1 METTDAATPVT
12 DRGDIAVIGMACRV
26 PHARTPREFWR
37 LLVDG
42 RDTIGDTPADRR
54 AGAEP
59 LPPGLRRGSYL
70 PDAAEFDADFFGM
83 SPGEAAATDPQQ
95 RLALELSWEAVESAG
110 IVPDRLRGG
119 RAGVFVGASGGD
131 FATVL
136 SRLGS
141 AGVGAHTLTGTSRG
155 LIANRVSYALGL
167 GGPSLTVDSA
177 QSSSLVAVQLACESL
192 RSGGC
197 DYAIAGGVH
206 LNLVA
211 DSGLSLERLGA
222 LSPRG
227 RCHTFDSRADG
238 FVRGEGGGIVVLK
251 PLSAAMRDG
260 DTIRAVVRGG
270 AVNNDGATMGL
281 TTPSIDGQ
289 AAVLR
294 AAYERAGVAPDRVGY
309 VELHG
314 TGTRVGD
321 PIEAAALAAVLGA
334 GRTAATPLRVGSV
347 KTNIGHLEGAA
358 GVLGMIKT
366 VLALEHGR
374 IPPSLNYRAPN
385 PRIPLEQ
392 WRLRVQDRL
401 GDWPDHDRER
411 VAGVSGFGIGGTN
424 CHLVLSAPGPV
435 APEPVSRPRG
445 APIAWTLSARSATAL
460 RGQAARLLETV
471 GDETGPD
478 PVDVAWSLATTR
490 TVFEHRAVVSGADR
504 EQLTAALRGVADGDP
519 GETVVT
525 AARPARASGVVFV
538 FPGQGSQWL
547 GMARELLATSP
558 VFAASIARCH
568 EAFRP
573 LTDWSLLDVLAGR
586 AEERTAERDDV
597 LQPAL
602 FSMMVSLAA
611 LWRSW
616 GVEPAA
622 VIGHSQGEI
631 AAAHVAGIL
640 SLADA
645 ARVVARRSALLQR
658 LPRGGGMLSIAESEA
673 GMRRR
678 LNGRDLDIAAVN
690 GPRQVVVSGA
700 VSALTDLARE
710 CAAAEIRTQLLPVG
724 YGSHSRHVDAVR
736 DPLLAE
742 LDGISP
748 RPGTV
753 PFHSTVENRRLDGAE
768 LGAEYWFRNL
778 REPVRFDA
786 AVAALLAAGD
796 RVFLESSPHPVLIGS
811 VQDIAAESAVPGVAA
826 VGSLSR
832 SDGGT
837 GRLLDSAAR
846 LFAGGGAVDWAG
858 VLAATAGTG
867 RRIELPPYA
876 FERQLHWPDTSVVV
890 PAPAPATP
898 PPQPVSATPASQ
910 PVPGEPAPAEPDDY
924 VRIVRREAARVLG
937 HRDADAIA
945 SDRPFKAAGMVS
957 ATAVDLVARLSARTG
972 VPLPSSAVFD
982 YPTPA
987 ELGRRLAQLA
997 VGADEPTAL
1006 PAAVATDE
1014 PLAIVGMA
1022 CRFPG
1027 GIRSPEQLWQVVA
1040 EGRDVVGDFPADRG
1054 WELEGLFDP
1063 DPDARGRSTVRWGGF
1078 LDGAGEF
1085 DARFFGVSPR
1095 EATGMDPQ
1103 QRQLLEVSWEALET
1117 AGIDPVSLRGSDT
1130 GVFVGIYGQDY
1141 GPRLHASGGD
1151 SEGYRLTGSALS
1163 VASGRIAYFLGL
1175 HGPTVSVD
1183 TACSSS
1189 LVALHQAGRALRA
1202 GECGLAL
1209 VGGVTVM
1216 GSPWLFL
1223 EFSRQRGLAPDG
1235 RCKSFAAAA
1244 DGVGWSEG
1252 VGVLVLER
1260 LSDARQHGHEV
1271 LAVVRGSAV
1280 NSDGAS
1286 NGLTAPNGPA
1296 QQRVVRAALAA
1307 SGLAAAEVD
1316 AVEAHGTGTTL
1327 GDPIEAQAILATYG
1341 QDRPADRPLWLGSVK
1356 SNLGHTQAAAG
1367 VAGVI
1372 KMVLA
1377 LRHGVL
1383 PPTVHVDEPS
1393 PHVDWSAGA
1402 VELLTGAR
1410 PWPAVDRPWR
1420 AGVSSFGISGT
1431 NAHVIIEQ
1439 APPSDPVAEAPRS
1452 PSRATVWVVSGPS
1465 PEALAAQAHRLSE
1478 FVTERA
1484 DLDPVAVG
1492 WSLAHRTVFEHRAV
1506 VAGTGRDALLAQLAE
1521 IGSARPGPVP
1531 GKTAFVFAGQGA
1543 QRLGMG
1549 RELYEAFPAFA
1560 AAWDEVTAAL
1570 ARHDLPI
1577 QDVVWGSSEAALE
1590 RTDHAQAAL
1599 FAVEMSL
1606 YRLLETWG
1614 VTPDLVIGHSV
1625 GEIAAA
1631 HVAGAL
1637 TLDDAAALVAVRGR
1651 LMRSLPAG
1659 GSMVAVRAGEA
1670 EVRPFVGDGVD
1681 IAAVNGPGAV
1691 VVSGVDHAV
1700 QQVVIWLREQGFR
1713 TRSLAVSHAF
1723 HSESMEPIL
1732 GEFERAIAHLTPTP
1746 PRIPLV
1752 SDLTGAPAGAEFG
1765 SARYWVR
1772 HARETVRFA
1781 DGIRFLE
1788 DAGVTR
1794 FVEIGPDGGLTAA
1807 VQESVRRT
1815 DIVAVTTLRRQR
1827 PEVDAVLAAAGA
1839 VFEAGAD
1846 VWWKALFDGAGA
1858 RRVRLPAYAFAADR
1872 YWLADTGSGPGDTA
1886 AAGLDAAAHPML
1898 GAVVPQPDSA
1908 AFTLTG
1914 RLAPDSPGWLRD
1926 HVVGAT
1932 VLLPG
1937 TGFLELALRAAA
1949 EAGCATVRELTLQAP
1964 LVFPDRAPRQ
1974 VQVRVGEPDDSG
1986 ERTISVH
1993 SRTAQGQSWTTHA
2006 QGMLARE
2013 RAAAPDLGEP
2023 SPWPP
2028 AAAEPMETADGYA
2041 RLAEWGFEYGPL
2053 FRGLTGAW
2061 RQSGEIFGEAALPT
2075 EIRGEAGDFAIH
2087 PALLDASLHALLH
2100 AFLADRGD
2108 GDVLLPFVWEDVSVT
2123 EPGVPALRV
2132 RMKLTGPDAV
2142 SLVGTDESGREVLSV
2157 GTLRWRPVSTEQLG
2171 AADARDRLAEVR
2183 WVATETVGGRA
2194 ARPWAEWREVA
2205 RVAQVPPVVLLD
2217 CRSGEPGAVAPE
2229 RLRERVSGVLAVVQA
2244 WLSEDRYA
2252 SSTLVIVT
2260 RGAVGEDVTDL
2271 PGAAVWGLVR
2281 SAQSEDPGRI
2291 VLADVASGDIIDVEA
2306 VLASGEPQ
2314 VLLRDGVVH
2323 VPRVT
2328 RLPGE
2333 PTAPPPDLRDGTVLI
2348 TGGTGGLGAVLAR
2361 HLADRWGVRRL
2372 LLASRRGTAAPGA
2385 AELVAQ
2391 LEDTGVAVDV
2401 AACDVSDPVA
2411 VRELIAAVAPE
2422 HPLRGIV
2429 HAAGVAANGLVG
2441 ALSPEQ
2447 LDAALAPKADG
2458 AWQLHE
2464 ATRDL
2469 DLRLFVLFS
2478 SEAGVLGGPGQGN
2491 YAAANTFLDALAAWR
2506 RAQGLAGQSIA
2517 WGLWKQDG
2525 GMTERLGDLDLA
2537 RVERDGLVAMSTVEG
2552 LALFDAA
2559 VRTETAAVLAAHF
2572 DPAVLRAQAH
2582 AGELPPMLSGLV
2594 PARAPARSG
2603 GGLAERLRRAPA
2615 SERQRLV
2622 LDAVRGEIAI
2632 VLGHSGSGAIDPG
2645 QKFEEMG
2652 FDSLSAVEVR
2662 NRIKKVTGLR
2672 LSTTAVFDYPTPD
2685 ALAAHLAE
2693 QLGPTAPGRS
2703 EPVGDDDALR
2713 RALRSVPIER
2723 FRAAGILDTLV
2734 GLAAEPRQAL
2744 AQRGGT
2750 QIDEMDQEALIR
2762 HILQSDSGS

>member
-1 METTDAATPVT
+1 METTTAATPVT
-12 DRGDIAVIGMACRV
+12 DRDDIAVIGMACRV
-26 PHARTPREFWR
+26 PRARTPQEFWR

-42 RDTIGDTPADRR
+42 RDTLGDTPADRR
-54 AGAEP
+54 SGAAP

-83 SPGEAAATDPQQ
+83 SPREAAATDPQQ
-95 RLALELSWEAVESAG
+95 RLALELSWEALESAG

-119 RAGVFVGASGGD
+119 RTGVFVGASGGD

-136 SRLGS
+136 SRLGDT
-141 AGVGAHTLTGTSRG
+141 AVGAHTLTGTSRG

-167 GGPSLTVDSA
+167 GGPSLAVDSA

-197 DYAIAGGVH
+197 DHAIAGGVH
-206 LNLVA
+206 LNLL
-211 DSGLSLERLGA
+211 SETGLSLERLGA
-222 LSPRG
+222 LSARG

-251 PLSAAMRDG
+251 PLSAAIRDG
-260 DTIRAVVRGG
+260 DPIRAVVRGG
-270 AVNNDGATMGL
+270 AVNNDGATLGL

-289 AAVLR
+289 AEVLR
-294 AAYERAGVAPDRVGY
+294 AAYARAGIAPDRVGY

-321 PIEAAALAAVLGA
+321 PVEAAALARVLGA

-374 IPPSLNYRAPN
+374 IPASLNYAEPN
-385 PRIPLEQ
+385 PRIPMAQ
-392 WRLRVQDRL
+392 WHLRVQDRL
-401 GDWPDHDRER
+401 GDWPDHDRAR
-411 VAGVSGFGIGGTN
+411 VAGVSAFGIGGTN
-424 CHLVLSAPGPV
+424 CHLVLSAPEPV
-435 APEPVSRPRG
+435 GAPEPPARRRRG
-445 APIAWTLSARSATAL
+445 APIAWPLSARSATAL
-460 RGQAARLLETV
+460 RGQAARLLEV
-471 GDETGPD
+471 VDGAPGPD
-478 PVDVAWSLATTR
+478 AVDIGWSLATTR
-490 TVFEHRAVVSGADR
+490 TAFEHRAVVLGADR
-504 EQLTAALRGVADGDP
+504 NELAAALRGMAAGEP

-525 AARPARASGVVFV
+525 AARPARASGAVFV

-547 GMARELLATSP
+547 GMARALLATSP
-558 VFAASIARCH
+558 VFADSIARCH

-573 LTDWSLLDVLAGR
+573 LADWSLLDVLAGR
-586 AEERTAERDDV
+586 AEESTAERDDV

-611 LWRSW
+611 VWRSW
-616 GVEPAA
+616 GVEPAV

-658 LPRGGGMLSIAESEA
+658 LPRGGGMLSVAESEA
-673 GMRRR
+673 RLRRR
-678 LNGRDLDIAAVN
+678 LDGRELEIAAVN

-700 VSALTDLARE
+700 VTALTALARE
-710 CAAAEIRTQLLPVG
+710 CAAARIRTQLLPVG
-724 YGSHSRHVDAVR
+724 YGSHSEHVDAVR
-736 DPLLAE
+736 DRLLAE
-742 LDGISP
+742 LDGVDP

-768 LGAEYWFRNL
+768 LGAAYWFRNL

-786 AVAALLAAGD
+786 AVATLLGEGH
-796 RVFLESSPHPVLIGS
+796 RVFLESSPHPVLVGS
-811 VQDIAAESAVPGVAA
+811 VQDIVAESVTLGVSA

-832 SDGGT
+832 AEGGL
-837 GRLLDSAAR
+837 GRLLESAAR
-846 LFAGGGAVDWAG
+846 VFVGGGGVDWPGA
-858 VLAATAGTG
+858 LAATAGRG

-876 FERQLHWPDTSVVV
+876 FQRRRYWPDTSAAA
-890 PAPAPATP
+890 PAPAPA
-898 PPQPVSATPASQ
+898 ATGPRIA
-910 PVPGEPAPAEPDDY
+910 PEETAPAEPDDY
-924 VRIVRREAARVLG
+924 IGIVCREAASLLG
-937 HRDADAIA
+937 HPDTDAIVPE
-945 SDRPFKAAGMVS
+945 RPFKAAGLAS
-957 ATAVDLVARLSARTG
+957 ATAVDLVTRLSARIG

-987 ELGRRLAQLA
+987 ELGRRIANLVA
-997 VGADEPTAL
+997 GEADTARAY
-1006 PAAVATDE
+1006 AAVVTDE

-1027 GIRSPEQLWQVVA
+1027 GIRSPEQLWEVLT

-1054 WELEGLFDP
+1054 WDLDGLFDP
-1063 DPDARGRSTVRWGGF
+1063 DPDARGKSAVRRGGF
-1078 LDGAGEF
+1078 LDGAAEF

-1117 AGIDPVSLRGSDT
+1117 AGIDPKSLRGSDT

-1163 VASGRIAYFLGL
+1163 VASGRIAYFLGS
-1175 HGPTVSVD
+1175 HGPTISVD

-1189 LVALHQAGRALRA
+1189 LVALHQAGRSLRS

-1260 LSDARQHGHEV
+1260 LSDAHRHGHAV

-1307 SGLAAAEVD
+1307 SGLDATEVD

-1327 GDPIEAQAILATYG
+1327 GDPVEAQALLATYG
-1341 QDRPADRPLWLGSVK
+1341 QRRPAGRPLWLGSVK

-1383 PPTVHVDEPS
+1383 PRTVHVDEPS

-1410 PWPAVDRPWR
+1410 PWPVVDRPWR
-1420 AGVSSFGISGT
+1420 AGVSAFGISGT
-1431 NAHVIIEQ
+1431 NAHVIVEQ
-1439 APPSDPVAEAPRS
+1439 APPADPVAEPPPT
-1452 PSRATVWVVSGPS
+1452 PSRATAWVVSGPG
-1465 PEALAAQAHRLSE
+1465 PEALAAQAHRLRE
-1478 FVTERA
+1478 FLTARA
-1484 DLDPVAVG
+1484 DSDPASVG

-1506 VAGTGRDALLAQLAE
+1506 VTGADRDTLLAKLAGV
-1521 IGSARPGPVP
+1521 GSAGPGPVA

-1560 AAWDEVTAAL
+1560 TAWDEVTAAL
-1570 ARHDLPI
+1570 AAHDLPT
-1577 QDVVWGSSEAALE
+1577 QGVVWGSSAADLE
-1590 RTDHAQAAL
+1590 RTDQAQASL
-1599 FAVEMSL
+1599 FAVEVAL

-1614 VTPDLVIGHSV
+1614 VTPDLVMGHSV

-1631 HVAGAL
+1631 HVAGVL
-1637 TLDDAAALVAVRGR
+1637 TLDEAAGLVAVRGR
-1651 LMRSLPAG
+1651 LMRSLPPG
-1659 GSMVAVRAGEA
+1659 GSMVAVRAAES

-1681 IAAVNGPGAV
+1681 IAAVNGPRAV

-1732 GEFERAIAHLTPTP
+1732 AEFERAAAHLTPRP

-1752 SDLTGAPAGAEFG
+1752 SNVTGAPADADYG

-1772 HARETVRFA
+1772 HAREPVRFA

-1794 FVEIGPDGGLTAA
+1794 FLELGPDAGSAAA
-1807 VQESVRRT
+1807 VQESVRRP
-1815 DIVAVTTLRRQR
+1815 DVVAVPTLRRQR
-1827 PEVDAVLAAAGA
+1827 PEAEAVLAAVGT

-1846 VWWKALFDGAGA
+1846 VRWKAVFDGTGA
-1858 RRVRLPAYAFAADR
+1858 RRVPLPTYAFATGR
-1872 YWLADTGSGPGDTA
+1872 YWLADAGARPGDTA

-1898 GAVVPQPDSA
+1898 GAVVPHPDSA
-1908 AFTLTG
+1908 GFTLTG

-1949 EAGCATVRELTLQAP
+1949 EAGCATVRELTLQVP
-1964 LVFPDRAPRQ
+1964 LVFPDDAPRQ
-1974 VQVRVGEPDDSG
+1974 VQVLVGAPDEAG

-1993 SRTAQGQSWTTHA
+1993 SRAAHGQNWTTHA
-2006 QGMLARE
+2006 QGVLARE
-2013 RAAAPDLGEP
+2013 RAAAPDPGE
-2023 SPWPP
+2023 SGRWPP
-2028 AAAEPMETADGYA
+2028 AAADPIETADGYA
-2041 RLAEWGFEYGPL
+2041 RLAEWGFEYGPS

-2061 RQSGEIFGEAALPT
+2061 RRSGEIFGEAALPA
-2075 EIRGEAGDFAIH
+2075 EMRGEAADFALH
-2087 PALLDASLHALLH
+2087 PALLDAALHALLH
-2100 AFLADRGD
+2100 AFLADRGV
-2108 GDVLLPFVWEDVSVT
+2108 GDVLLPFGWEDVSVV
-2123 EPGVPALRV
+2123 EPGVPAVRV
-2132 RMKLTGPDAV
+2132 RMTFTGADAV
-2142 SLVGTDESGREVLSV
+2142 SLVGTDESGRVVLTV
-2157 GTLRWRPVSTEQLG
+2157 GTLRWRPVSAEQLG

-2183 WVATETVGGRA
+2183 WVPAEAAIGRA
-2194 ARPWAEWREVA
+2194 ARPWAHWPEVA
-2205 RVAQVPPVVLLD
+2205 RLPQVPPVVLLD
-2217 CRSGEPGAVAPE
+2217 CRSGEPAADVPE
-2229 RLRERVSGVLAVVQA
+2229 SLREKVSGVLAAVRA

-2252 SSTLVIVT
+2252 SSTLVIAT
-2260 RGAVGEDVTDL
+2260 GGAVGENVRDL
-2271 PGAAVWGLVR
+2271 AAAAVWGLVR

-2291 VLADVASGDIIDVEA
+2291 VLADVPPGDIDVEA
-2306 VLASGEPQ
+2306 VLAPGEPQ
-2314 VLLRDGVVH
+2314 VLLRDGAAH

-2328 RLPGE
+2328 RLPGDS
-2333 PTAPPPDLRDGTVLI
+2333 TAPPPDLRDGTVLI

-2361 HLADRWGVRRL
+2361 HLAERWGARRL

-2385 AELVAQ
+2385 TELVRR
-2391 LEDTGVAVDV
+2391 LEDTGAVVDV

-2411 VRELIAAVAPE
+2411 VRELITRVAPE
-2422 HPLRGIV
+2422 HPLAGIV

-2441 ALSPEQ
+2441 ALSPQQ
-2447 LDAALAPKADG
+2447 LEAVLAPKAVG
-2458 AWQLHE
+2458 AWRLHE

-2478 SEAGVLGGPGQGN
+2478 SEAGVLGGPGQAN
-2491 YAAANTFLDALAAWR
+2491 YAAANTFLDALAVWR
-2506 RAQGLAGQSIA
+2506 RARGLAGQSIA
-2517 WGLWKQDG
+2517 WGLWQQDG
-2525 GMTERLGDLDLA
+2525 GMTERLGDLDVA
-2537 RVERDGLVAMSTVEG
+2537 RVERDGLVAMSTAEG
-2552 LALFDAA
+2552 LAMFDAA
-2559 VRTETAAVLAAHF
+2559 VRTGAAAVLAAPF

-2582 AGELPPMLSGLV
+2582 AGQLPPILGGLV
-2594 PARAPARSG
+2594 PARAPVRSG
-2603 GGLAERLRRAPA
+2603 GELAQRLRRTPEP
-2615 SERQRLV
+2615 ERQRLV
-2622 LDAVRGEIAI
+2622 LDAVRAEIAI

-2662 NRIKKVTGLR
+2662 NRIKNVTGLR
-2672 LSTTAVFDYPTPD
+2672 LSTTAVFDYPTPS

-2693 QLGPTAPGRS
+2693 QLGPSTPARS
-2703 EPVGDDDALR
+2703 EPVVDDDALR

-2734 GLAAEPRQAL
+2734 GLAAEQRQAV
-2744 AQRGGT
+2744 AQRGAVR
-2750 QIDEMDQEALIR
+2750 IDEMDQEALIR
-2762 HILQSDSGS
+2762 HVLQSDSGS